1 MILAK
6 VTGRVVATQKSDE
19 LKGCNLLL
27 VSAIGDDQQLIK
39 NQTYVAVDSVGAGT
53 GDVVLVEQYFALH
66 KERYK
71 AMSIVAIVEKVQR
84 DHQGASER

>member
-6 VTGRVVATQKSDE
+6 VTGHVVATQKSEE
-19 LKGCNLLL
+19 LKGSNLLL
-27 VSAIGDDQQLIK
+27 VTAIGDDESLIK
-39 NQTYVAVDSVGAGT
+39 DKTYVAVDSVGAGT
-53 GDVVLVEQYFALH
+53 GDLVLVEEYFALH

-84 DHQGASER
+84 DG